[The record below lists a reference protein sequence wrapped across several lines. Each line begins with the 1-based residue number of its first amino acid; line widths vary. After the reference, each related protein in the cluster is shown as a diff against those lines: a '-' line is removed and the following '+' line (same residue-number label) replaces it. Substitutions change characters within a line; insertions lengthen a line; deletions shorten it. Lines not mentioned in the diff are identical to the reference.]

1 MTETFIS
8 IGGDPM
14 PANLQPPQSDLQG
27 AFRKSTDGKRIV
39 IDMPA
44 ARLIARDMIR
54 QSRQA
59 MFDRNDAATIRAM
72 QSGDTVALAATKTR
86 GDQLRAAPQDPR
98 LENALTPDDLL
109 DTVQAI
115 ISELNQ

>member
-8 IGGDPM
+8 VGGDLM

-44 ARLIARDMIR
+44 AREIAKDML
-54 QSRQA
+54 RQA
-59 MFDRNDAATIRAM
+59 RSAAWPRIDAARNVATETEAGMDAVRAR
-72 QSGDTVALAATKTR
+72 ANA
-86 GDQLRAAPQDPR
+86 LRAVTSDSRIAG
-98 LENALTPDDLL
+98 AKTPDDLL
-109 DTVQAI
+109 LVVDEIKAEI
-115 ISELNQ
+115 AAL